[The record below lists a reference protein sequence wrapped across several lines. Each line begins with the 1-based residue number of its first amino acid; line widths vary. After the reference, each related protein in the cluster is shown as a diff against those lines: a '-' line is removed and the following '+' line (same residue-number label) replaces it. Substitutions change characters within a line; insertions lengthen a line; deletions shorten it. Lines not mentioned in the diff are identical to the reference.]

1 MRNNT
6 KKGFTLVELLVVIA
20 ILAILATVSVVGYTS
35 FIERA
40 AVSNDENL
48 AAQLNNFMIAI
59 KADHTSEF
67 YNQEVTPDNAR
78 DFVYEALVL
87 GNLEGKL
94 KPDAADHGYHF
105 YYDLKE
111 DKIVVLKD
119 AIDDGALLRNVLAG
133 LGVAAVN
140 YDILDNPA
148 TCFTK
153 QDAEFTKYNG
163 IRYVF
168 LDTEGSELA
177 ELINLF
183 YNVNSAKD
191 FARLQELATKALFD
205 GKKVATLET
214 LVNKS
219 IFVGTSGS
227 YVTSATNEKTLI
239 FGTTMSGNKYQG
251 TEKMEAF
258 ATPST
263 VINVPNNIKFFT
275 TNSLNFATSTYDANA
290 ATHTTVLH
298 FNMALDELAKKVD
311 PNFTNVVFTLSDN
324 KQYACA
330 NGQIICLEEGGSS
343 VTVTPKNPLASFDFE
358 IVDENSDYIYNNV
371 VAEGDNVVYIAWDA
385 FATGT
390 TFNLTATK
398 TVGANDDLYGAVS
411 GYSINW
417 SVDTDSSSYLTL
429 VNANGEFKF
438 TGTIPAIA
446 DDGSCVLKVN
456 AKDEIGGAEETFEI
470 RIVRIAKEQT
480 ITMDGKSVN
489 ENSVNTL
496 VYSGAGKTYDVSA
509 TANFTYADVITNGNI
524 KGGAEFKVVSAS
536 SNLTYANKKI
546 TVVPAQGTT
555 NETLKFYYGNYEF
568 ISKDLVLYDSA
579 HLPYGVVS
587 NYADF
592 VVAHSSDLKPSDFF
606 TKTQSNWTPLG
617 TIKLVVSTTASN
629 DDITAEIKADTLLR
643 PEYVSSNKVSGMD
656 TSFKFLKGYTGE
668 VTFYLV
674 HDYNGA
680 ETRVSPDFTV
690 HVVEGK
696 NVRTIADL
704 EDGVNNVL
712 LTNLVAD
719 ETYAGFTL
727 TGKTLYGN
735 QHYIDLRGYNDAGVP
750 FEKDGETSFEFV
762 DLKKTVPYAKTLE
775 ALITLKSATLDNV
788 KIVGE
793 VYKSTDFIYQ
803 TPNDFGYGASLVKA
817 EDGSTIVGCYL
828 ANTRSPLKVTGTVTV
843 ENTVLFGGNYAN
855 IDVASTNEGKTA
867 GELILKGTV
876 TTINQITD
884 ETPDTIGAGIVVD
897 MFANKDTK
905 ITIESANTLV
915 QYNYAKK
922 DQSSNLPVI
931 TYTMDLGS
939 LGTEDINVFMGE
951 ELDTYFTDS
960 NYASYVH
967 NNEYINTGIIFTN
980 GVQYNITGWAS
991 SFLNPILSGM
1001 FGHTSGLGDKLD
1013 KVPAGYE
1020 KTYTTVVRE
1029 KSKLGVNLK
1038 VTEYV
1043 YVYTP
1048 TNGNTFNNV
1057 VPEEYMPSYILGE
1070 K

>member
-1 MRNNT
+1 MKNN
-6 KKGFTLVELLVVIA
+6 KKRGFTLVELLVVIA

-67 YNQEVTPDNAR
+67 YNQEVTPENAR

-298 FNMALDELAKKVD
+298 FNMTLDELAKKVD

-330 NGQIICLEEGGSS
+330 NGQIICLEEGGATA
-343 VTVTPKNPLASFDFE
+343 TVEPKNPVLSFDFKA
-358 IVDENSDYIYNNV
+358 DETNATNKVYNYLSD
-371 VAEGDNVVYIAWDA
+371 EQSNVVYIAWDK
-385 FATGT
+385 GT
-390 TFNLTATK
+390 FKLEATK
-398 TVGANDDLYGAVS
+398 FVGKNDAEFD
-411 GYSINW
+411 SISAYNIEW
-417 SVDTDSSSYLTL
+417 DVHPDSSSYVEVTNKTTGEFRFVGSAPDVVNDECIVKIIAKDTFGTAEQTFEIKIVRVKGATFAYDGKEFASTNTLLFGEGSKDSYTITATTSRTYSAITEITLDNTVSITPVVIEGQDNVFAPEGNLLKLNGEADGTQSIKITVDGYTSEPISITVYNAASLTA
-429 VNANGEFKF
+429 VKNNANIVLVGDDNPITVGDLLKINADKTMPANAEVWVLKELGDSNFGNMNAYFESEYVADGKIPVNTADWTTTQIKF
-438 TGTIPAIA
+438 TGNGGKAIVTIVAPDGEGNYIRIA
-446 DDGSCVLKVN
+446 DN
-456 AKDEIGGAEETFEI
+456 
-470 RIVRIAKEQT
+470 
-480 ITMDGKSVN
+480 
-489 ENSVNTL
+489 
-496 VYSGAGKTYDVSA
+496 
-509 TANFTYADVITNGNI
+509 
-524 KGGAEFKVVSAS
+524 
-536 SNLTYANKKI
+536 
-546 TVVPAQGTT
+546 
-555 NETLKFYYGNYEF
+555 
-568 ISKDLVLYDSA
+568 
-579 HLPYGVVS
+579 H
-587 NYADF
+587 
-592 VVAHSSDLKPSDFF
+592 
-606 TKTQSNWTPLG
+606 
-617 TIKLVVSTTASN
+617 
-629 DDITAEIKADTLLR
+629 
-643 PEYVSSNKVSGMD
+643 
-656 TSFKFLKGYTGE
+656 E
-668 VTFYLV
+668 VTIV
-674 HDYNGA
+674 D
-680 ETRVSPDFTV
+680 
-690 HVVEGK
+690 GK
-696 NVRTIADL
+696 NVRKIADL

-750 FEKDGETSFEFV
+750 FEKDGKTSFEFV

-775 ALITLKSATLDNV
+775 ALITLKGATLDNV

-803 TPNDFGYGASLVKA
+803 NPNDFGYGASLVKA
-817 EDGSTIVGCYL
+817 EGGSTIVGCYL
-828 ANTRSPLKVTGTVTV
+828 ANTRSPLITTGAVTV
-843 ENTVLFGGNYAN
+843 EDTTIFGGNYAN
-855 IDVASTNEGKTA
+855 VDVRDGSTLVLKGNVTTVNQIITGVTDNTVGFGIAVDLFADYETTSIVIDNDGDDKC
-867 GELILKGTV
+867 ILK
-876 TTINQITD
+876 
-884 ETPDTIGAGIVVD
+884 
-897 MFANKDTK
+897 
-905 ITIESANTLV
+905 
-915 QYNYAKK
+915 QYNYVSQADASKMPIVTYGAYGQDVNIFLSKK
-922 DQSSNLPVI
+922 LNNIFNDTTG
-931 TYTMDLGS
+931 TY
-939 LGTEDINVFMGE
+939 
-951 ELDTYFTDS
+951 DS
-960 NYASYVH
+960 IIYKDKDGK
-967 NNEYINTGIIFTN
+967 EYINATIAFENGLLVKMNGSDVTEEQAGTKTGN
-980 GVQYNITGWAS
+980 GQQI
-991 SFLNPILSGM
+991 SGC
-1001 FGHTSGLGDKLD
+1001 D
-1013 KVPAGYE
+1013 YE
-1020 KTYTTVVRE
+1020 MKTAVSHRE
-1029 KSKLGVNLK
+1029 KSVDLGCSTMT
-1038 VTEYV
+1038 VTMDATIFFW
-1043 YVYTP
+1043 TP
-1048 TNGNTFNNV
+1048 TADVNTNSGEHFDNT
-1057 VPEEYMPSYILGE
+1057 VPEYCLPGYYVPGN
-1070 K
+1070 